1 MRGGNMSRLLLT
13 DINVELGK
21 KHILKNVSLEVKTGQ
36 LISLLGS
43 SGCGKS
49 TLLKTV
55 AGIIEPYS
63 GDVMIDGRSV
73 LGVPVHRRGA
83 VIVFQDLRLFPHMS
97 VAENVEFALK
107 MSGMKKQQYRDKA
120 REQLSKVRLEGL
132 EDRRISQISGGQM
145 QRVALAR
152 AFAVNPSVLL
162 LDEPFSSLD
171 EELRLDMGELLLE
184 LQRESGL
191 TTVMVTHDT
200 KEAKRL
206 SDAIAYMKDGE
217 IVRYEED
224 VQCDKP

>member
-1 MRGGNMSRLLLT
+1 MNRLLLT

-55 AGIIEPYS
+55 AGIIEPSS
-63 GDVMIDGRSV
+63 GDVLIDGKSV
-73 LGVPVHRRGA
+73 LGIPVHRRGA
-83 VIVFQDLRLFPHMS
+83 VIVFQDLRLFPHMT

-107 MSGMKKQQYRDKA
+107 MSGMKKQQYREIA
-120 REQLSKVRLEGL
+120 REQLEKVRLEGL

-152 AFAVNPSVLL
+152 AFAVRPSVML

-171 EELRLDMGELLLE
+171 EELRLEMGNLLLE
-184 LQRESGL
+184 LQRESEL
-191 TTVMVTHDT
+191 TTVLVTHDT
-200 KEAKRL
+200 KEARRL

-217 IVRYEED
+217 IVRYEEIRG
-224 VQCDKP
+224 

>member
-1 MRGGNMSRLLLT
+1 MNRLFLT

-55 AGIIEPYS
+55 AGIIEPSS
-63 GDVMIDGRSV
+63 GDVLIDGKSV
-73 LGVPVHRRGA
+73 LGIPVHRRGA
-83 VIVFQDLRLFPHMS
+83 VIVFQDLRLFPHMT

-107 MSGMKKQQYRDKA
+107 MSGMKKQQYREIA
-120 REQLSKVRLEGL
+120 REQLAKVRLEGL
-132 EDRRISQISGGQM
+132 EDRRISQISRGQM

-152 AFAVNPSVLL
+152 AFAVRPSVML

-171 EELRLDMGELLLE
+171 EELRLEMGNLLLE
-184 LQRESGL
+184 LQRESEL
-191 TTVMVTHDT
+191 TTVLVTHDT
-200 KEAKRL
+200 QEARRL

-217 IVRYEED
+217 IVRYEEIRG
-224 VQCDKP
+224 

>member
-1 MRGGNMSRLLLT
+1 MNRLLLT

-63 GDVMIDGRSV
+63 GDVLIDGKSV

-83 VIVFQDLRLFPHMS
+83 VIVFQDLRLFPHMT

-107 MSGMKKQQYRDKA
+107 MSGMKKQQYRQIA
-120 REQLSKVRLEGL
+120 REQLAKVRLEGL

-152 AFAVNPSVLL
+152 AFAVRPSVML

-171 EELRLDMGELLLE
+171 EELRLEMGNLLLE
-184 LQRESGL
+184 LQRESEL
-191 TTVMVTHDT
+191 TTVLVTHDT
-200 KEAKRL
+200 QEARRL

-217 IVRYEED
+217 IVRYEEIRG
-224 VQCDKP
+224 

>member
-1 MRGGNMSRLLLT
+1 MNRLFLT

-55 AGIIEPYS
+55 AGIIEPSS
-63 GDVMIDGRSV
+63 GDVLIDGKSV
-73 LGVPVHRRGA
+73 LGIPVHRRGA
-83 VIVFQDLRLFPHMS
+83 VIVFQDLRLFPHMT

-107 MSGMKKQQYRDKA
+107 MSGMKKQQYHEIA
-120 REQLSKVRLEGL
+120 REQLEKVRLEGL

-152 AFAVNPSVLL
+152 AFAVRPSVML

-171 EELRLDMGELLLE
+171 EELRLEMGNLLLE
-184 LQRESGL
+184 LQRESEL
-191 TTVMVTHDT
+191 TTVLVTHDT
-200 KEAKRL
+200 QEARRL

-217 IVRYEED
+217 IVRYEEIRG
-224 VQCDKP
+224 

>member
-1 MRGGNMSRLLLT
+1 MNRLLLT

-63 GDVMIDGRSV
+63 GDVLIDGKSV

-83 VIVFQDLRLFPHMS
+83 VIVFQDLRLFPHMT

-107 MSGMKKQQYRDKA
+107 MSGMKKQQYREIA
-120 REQLSKVRLEGL
+120 REQLEKVRLEGL

-152 AFAVNPSVLL
+152 AFAVRPSVML

-171 EELRLDMGELLLE
+171 EELRLEMGNLLLE
-184 LQRESGL
+184 LQRESEL
-191 TTVMVTHDT
+191 TTVLVTHDT
-200 KEAKRL
+200 QEARRL

-217 IVRYEED
+217 IVRYEEIRG
-224 VQCDKP
+224 

>member
-1 MRGGNMSRLLLT
+1 MNRLLLT

-63 GDVMIDGRSV
+63 GDVLIDGKSV
-73 LGVPVHRRGA
+73 LGVPVHRRGV
-83 VIVFQDLRLFPHMS
+83 VIVFQDLRLFPHMT

-107 MSGMKKQQYRDKA
+107 MSGMKKQQYREIA
-120 REQLSKVRLEGL
+120 REQLAKVRLEGL

-152 AFAVNPSVLL
+152 AFAVRPSVML

-171 EELRLDMGELLLE
+171 EELRLEMGNLLLE
-184 LQRESGL
+184 LQRESEL
-191 TTVMVTHDT
+191 TTVLVTHDT
-200 KEAKRL
+200 QEARRL
-206 SDAIAYMKDGE
+206 YDAIAYMKDGE
-217 IVRYEED
+217 IVRYEEIRG
-224 VQCDKP
+224 

>member
-1 MRGGNMSRLLLT
+1 MNRLFLT

-55 AGIIEPYS
+55 AGIIEPSS
-63 GDVMIDGRSV
+63 GDVLIDGKSV

-83 VIVFQDLRLFPHMS
+83 VIVFQDLRLFPHMT

-107 MSGMKKQQYRDKA
+107 MSGMKKQQYREIA
-120 REQLSKVRLEGL
+120 REQLEKVRLEGL

-152 AFAVNPSVLL
+152 AFAVRPSVML

-171 EELRLDMGELLLE
+171 EELRLEMGNLLLE
-184 LQRESGL
+184 LQRDSEL
-191 TTVMVTHDT
+191 TTVLVTHDT
-200 KEAKRL
+200 QEARRL

-217 IVRYEED
+217 IVRYEEIRG
-224 VQCDKP
+224 

>member
-1 MRGGNMSRLLLT
+1 MNRLFLT
-13 DINVELGK
+13 DIKVELGK

-55 AGIIEPYS
+55 AGIIEPSS
-63 GDVMIDGRSV
+63 GDVLIDGKSV

-83 VIVFQDLRLFPHMS
+83 VIVFQDLRLFPHMT

-107 MSGMKKQQYRDKA
+107 MSGMKKQQYREIA
-120 REQLSKVRLEGL
+120 REQLEKVRLEGL

-152 AFAVNPSVLL
+152 AFAVRPSVML

-171 EELRLDMGELLLE
+171 EELRLEMGNLLLE
-184 LQRESGL
+184 LQRESEL
-191 TTVMVTHDT
+191 TTVLVTHDT
-200 KEAKRL
+200 QEARRL

-217 IVRYEED
+217 IVRYEEIRG
-224 VQCDKP
+224 

>member
-1 MRGGNMSRLLLT
+1 MNRLLLT

-55 AGIIEPYS
+55 AGIIEPSS
-63 GDVMIDGRSV
+63 GDVIIDGKSV

-107 MSGMKKQQYRDKA
+107 MSGIKKQQYREIA
-120 REQLSKVRLEGL
+120 REQLEKVRLEGL

-152 AFAVNPSVLL
+152 AFAVRPSVML

-171 EELRLDMGELLLE
+171 EELRLEMGNLLLE
-184 LQRESGL
+184 LQRESEL
-191 TTVMVTHDT
+191 TTVLVTHDT
-200 KEAKRL
+200 QEARRL

-217 IVRYEED
+217 IVRYEEIRG
-224 VQCDKP
+224 

>member
-1 MRGGNMSRLLLT
+1 MNRLFLT

-55 AGIIEPYS
+55 AGIIEPSS
-63 GDVMIDGRSV
+63 GDVLIDGKSV

-83 VIVFQDLRLFPHMS
+83 VIVFQDLRLFPHMT

-107 MSGMKKQQYRDKA
+107 MSGMKQQQYREIA
-120 REQLSKVRLEGL
+120 REQLEKVRLEGL

-152 AFAVNPSVLL
+152 AFAVRPSVML

-171 EELRLDMGELLLE
+171 EELRLEMGNLLLE
-184 LQRESGL
+184 LQRESEL
-191 TTVMVTHDT
+191 TTVLVTHDT
-200 KEAKRL
+200 QEARRL

-217 IVRYEED
+217 IVRYEEIRG
-224 VQCDKP
+224 

>member
-1 MRGGNMSRLLLT
+1 MNRLFLT

-55 AGIIEPYS
+55 AGIIEPSS
-63 GDVMIDGRSV
+63 GDVLIDGKSV

-83 VIVFQDLRLFPHMS
+83 VIVFQDLRLFPHMT

-107 MSGMKKQQYRDKA
+107 MSGMKKQQYREIA
-120 REQLSKVRLEGL
+120 REQLEKVRLEGL

-152 AFAVNPSVLL
+152 AFAVRPSVML
-162 LDEPFSSLD
+162 LDEPFSGLD
-171 EELRLDMGELLLE
+171 EELRLEMGNLLLE
-184 LQRESGL
+184 LQRESEL
-191 TTVMVTHDT
+191 TTVLVTHDT
-200 KEAKRL
+200 KEARRL

-217 IVRYEED
+217 IVRYEEIRG
-224 VQCDKP
+224 

>member
-1 MRGGNMSRLLLT
+1 MNRLFLT

-55 AGIIEPYS
+55 AGIIEPSS
-63 GDVMIDGRSV
+63 GDVLIDGKSV

-83 VIVFQDLRLFPHMS
+83 VIVFQDLRLFPHMT

-107 MSGMKKQQYRDKA
+107 MSGMKKQQYREIA
-120 REQLSKVRLEGL
+120 REQLEKVRLEGL

-152 AFAVNPSVLL
+152 AFAVRPSVML

-171 EELRLDMGELLLE
+171 EELRLEMGNLLIE
-184 LQRESGL
+184 LQRESEL
-191 TTVMVTHDT
+191 TTVLVTHDT
-200 KEAKRL
+200 KEARRL

-217 IVRYEED
+217 IVRYEEIRG
-224 VQCDKP
+224 

>member
-1 MRGGNMSRLLLT
+1 MNRLLLT

-55 AGIIEPYS
+55 AGIIEPSS
-63 GDVMIDGRSV
+63 GDVLIDGKSV

-83 VIVFQDLRLFPHMS
+83 VIVFQDLRLFPHMT

-107 MSGMKKQQYRDKA
+107 MSGMKKQQYREIA
-120 REQLSKVRLEGL
+120 REQLAKVRLEGL

-152 AFAVNPSVLL
+152 AFAVRPSVML

-171 EELRLDMGELLLE
+171 EELRLEMGNLLLE
-184 LQRESGL
+184 LQRESEL
-191 TTVMVTHDT
+191 TTVLVTHDT
-200 KEAKRL
+200 QEARRL

-217 IVRYEED
+217 IVRYEEIRG
-224 VQCDKP
+224 

>member
-1 MRGGNMSRLLLT
+1 MNRLLLT

-63 GDVMIDGRSV
+63 GDVLIDGKSV

-83 VIVFQDLRLFPHMS
+83 VIVFQDLRLFPHMT

-107 MSGMKKQQYRDKA
+107 MSGMKKQQYRQIA
-120 REQLSKVRLEGL
+120 REQLAKVRLEGL

-152 AFAVNPSVLL
+152 AFAVRPSVML

-171 EELRLDMGELLLE
+171 EELRLEMGNLLLE
-184 LQRESGL
+184 LQRESEL
-191 TTVMVTHDT
+191 TTVLVTHDT
-200 KEAKRL
+200 KEARRL

-217 IVRYEED
+217 IVRYEEIRG
-224 VQCDKP
+224 

>member
-1 MRGGNMSRLLLT
+1 MNRLLLT

-21 KHILKNVSLEVKTGQ
+21 KHILKKVSLEVKTGQ

-55 AGIIEPYS
+55 AGIIEPSS
-63 GDVMIDGRSV
+63 GDVLIDGKSV

-83 VIVFQDLRLFPHMS
+83 VIVFQDLRLFPHMT

-107 MSGMKKQQYRDKA
+107 MSGMKKQQYREIA
-120 REQLSKVRLEGL
+120 REQLEKVRLEGL

-152 AFAVNPSVLL
+152 AFAVRPSVML

-171 EELRLDMGELLLE
+171 EELRLEMGNLLLE
-184 LQRESGL
+184 LQRESEL
-191 TTVMVTHDT
+191 TTVLVTHDT
-200 KEAKRL
+200 KEARRL

-217 IVRYEED
+217 IVRYEEIRG
-224 VQCDKP
+224 

>member
-1 MRGGNMSRLLLT
+1 MNRLLLT

-55 AGIIEPYS
+55 AGIIEPSS
-63 GDVMIDGRSV
+63 GDVLIDGKSV

-83 VIVFQDLRLFPHMS
+83 VIVFQDLRLFPHMT

-107 MSGMKKQQYRDKA
+107 MSGMKKQQYREIA
-120 REQLSKVRLEGL
+120 REQLEKVRLEGL

-152 AFAVNPSVLL
+152 AFAVRPSVML

-171 EELRLDMGELLLE
+171 EELRLEMGNLLLE
-184 LQRESGL
+184 LQRESEL
-191 TTVMVTHDT
+191 TTVLVTHDT
-200 KEAKRL
+200 QEARRL

-217 IVRYEED
+217 IVRYEEIRG
-224 VQCDKP
+224 

>member
-1 MRGGNMSRLLLT
+1 MNRLFLT

-21 KHILKNVSLEVKTGQ
+21 KHILKKVSLEVKTGQ

-55 AGIIEPYS
+55 AGIIEPSS
-63 GDVMIDGRSV
+63 GDVLIDGKSV
-73 LGVPVHRRGA
+73 LGIPVHRRGA
-83 VIVFQDLRLFPHMS
+83 VIVFQDLRLFPHMT

-107 MSGMKKQQYRDKA
+107 MSGMKKQQYREIA
-120 REQLSKVRLEGL
+120 REQLEKVRLEGL

-152 AFAVNPSVLL
+152 AFAVRPSVML

-171 EELRLDMGELLLE
+171 EELRLEMGNLLLE
-184 LQRESGL
+184 LQRESEL
-191 TTVMVTHDT
+191 TTVLVTHDT
-200 KEAKRL
+200 QEARRL

-217 IVRYEED
+217 IVRYEEIRG
-224 VQCDKP
+224 

>member
-1 MRGGNMSRLLLT
+1 MNRLFLT

-55 AGIIEPYS
+55 AGIIEPSS
-63 GDVMIDGRSV
+63 GDVLIDGKSV

-83 VIVFQDLRLFPHMS
+83 VIVFQDLRLFPHMT

-107 MSGMKKQQYRDKA
+107 MSGMKKQQYREIA
-120 REQLSKVRLEGL
+120 REQLAKVRLEGL

-152 AFAVNPSVLL
+152 AFAVRPSVML

-171 EELRLDMGELLLE
+171 EELRLEMGNLLLE
-184 LQRESGL
+184 LQRESEL
-191 TTVMVTHDT
+191 TTVLVTHDT
-200 KEAKRL
+200 QEARRL

-217 IVRYEED
+217 IVRYEEIRG
-224 VQCDKP
+224 

>member
-1 MRGGNMSRLLLT
+1 MNRLFLT

-63 GDVMIDGRSV
+63 GDVIIDGKSV

-107 MSGMKKQQYRDKA
+107 MSGMKKQQYREIA
-120 REQLSKVRLEGL
+120 REQLEKVRLEGL

-152 AFAVNPSVLL
+152 AFAVRPSVML

-171 EELRLDMGELLLE
+171 EELRLEMGNLLLE
-184 LQRESGL
+184 LQRESEL
-191 TTVMVTHDT
+191 TTVLVTHDT
-200 KEAKRL
+200 QEARRL

-217 IVRYEED
+217 IVRYEEIRG
-224 VQCDKP
+224 

>member
-1 MRGGNMSRLLLT
+1 MNRLLLT

-63 GDVMIDGRSV
+63 GDVLIDGKSV
-73 LGVPVHRRGA
+73 LGVPVHRRGV
-83 VIVFQDLRLFPHMS
+83 VIVFQDLRLFPHMT

-107 MSGMKKQQYRDKA
+107 MSGMKKQQYREIA
-120 REQLSKVRLEGL
+120 REQLAKVRLEGL

-152 AFAVNPSVLL
+152 AFAVRPSVML

-171 EELRLDMGELLLE
+171 EELRLEMGNLLLE
-184 LQRESGL
+184 LQRESEL
-191 TTVMVTHDT
+191 TTVLVTHDT
-200 KEAKRL
+200 QEARRL

-217 IVRYEED
+217 IVRYEEIRG
-224 VQCDKP
+224 

>member
-1 MRGGNMSRLLLT
+1 MNRLLLT

-55 AGIIEPYS
+55 AGIIEPSS
-63 GDVMIDGRSV
+63 GDVIIDGKSV

-107 MSGMKKQQYRDKA
+107 MSGMKKQQYREIA
-120 REQLSKVRLEGL
+120 REQLAKVRLEGL

-152 AFAVNPSVLL
+152 AFAVRPSVML

-171 EELRLDMGELLLE
+171 EELRLEMGNLLLE
-184 LQRESGL
+184 LQRESEL
-191 TTVMVTHDT
+191 TTVLVTHDT
-200 KEAKRL
+200 KEARRL

-217 IVRYEED
+217 IVRYEEIRG
-224 VQCDKP
+224 

>member
-1 MRGGNMSRLLLT
+1 MNRLFLT

-55 AGIIEPYS
+55 AGIIEPSS
-63 GDVMIDGRSV
+63 GDVLIDGKSV

-83 VIVFQDLRLFPHMS
+83 VIVFQDLRLFPHMT

-107 MSGMKKQQYRDKA
+107 MSGMKKQQYREIA
-120 REQLSKVRLEGL
+120 REQLEKVRLEGL

-152 AFAVNPSVLL
+152 AFAVRPSVML

-171 EELRLDMGELLLE
+171 EELRLEMGNLLLE
-184 LQRESGL
+184 LQRESEF
-191 TTVMVTHDT
+191 TTVLVTHDT
-200 KEAKRL
+200 KEARRL

-217 IVRYEED
+217 IVRYEEIRG
-224 VQCDKP
+224 

>member
-1 MRGGNMSRLLLT
+1 MNRLLLT

-21 KHILKNVSLEVKTGQ
+21 KRILKNVSLEVKTGQ

-55 AGIIEPYS
+55 AGIIEPSS
-63 GDVMIDGRSV
+63 GDVIIDGKSV

-107 MSGMKKQQYRDKA
+107 MSGMKKQQYREIA
-120 REQLSKVRLEGL
+120 REQLAKVRLEGL

-152 AFAVNPSVLL
+152 AFAVRPSVML

-171 EELRLDMGELLLE
+171 EELRLEMGNLLLE
-184 LQRESGL
+184 LQRESEL
-191 TTVMVTHDT
+191 TTVLVTHDT
-200 KEAKRL
+200 QEARRL

-217 IVRYEED
+217 IVRYE
-224 VQCDKP
+224 KIRG

>member
-1 MRGGNMSRLLLT
+1 MNRLFLT

-55 AGIIEPYS
+55 AGIIEPSS
-63 GDVMIDGRSV
+63 GDVLIDGKSV

-83 VIVFQDLRLFPHMS
+83 VIVFQDLRLFPHMT

-107 MSGMKKQQYRDKA
+107 MSGMKKQQYREIA
-120 REQLSKVRLEGL
+120 REQLEKVRLEGL

-152 AFAVNPSVLL
+152 AFAVRPSVML

-171 EELRLDMGELLLE
+171 EELRLEMGNLLLE
-184 LQRESGL
+184 LQRESEL
-191 TTVMVTHDT
+191 TTVLVTHDT
-200 KEAKRL
+200 QEARRL

-217 IVRYEED
+217 IVRYED
-224 VQCDKP
+224 IRG

>member
-1 MRGGNMSRLLLT
+1 MNRLFLT

-55 AGIIEPYS
+55 AGIIEPSS
-63 GDVMIDGRSV
+63 GDVLIDGKSV

-83 VIVFQDLRLFPHMS
+83 VIVFQDLRLFPHMT

-107 MSGMKKQQYRDKA
+107 MSGMKKQQYREIA
-120 REQLSKVRLEGL
+120 REQLEKVRLEGL

-152 AFAVNPSVLL
+152 AFAVRPSVML

-171 EELRLDMGELLLE
+171 EELRLEMGNLLLE
-184 LQRESGL
+184 LQRESEL
-191 TTVMVTHDT
+191 TTVLVTHDT
-200 KEAKRL
+200 QEARRL

-217 IVRYEED
+217 IVRYEEIRG
-224 VQCDKP
+224 

>member
-1 MRGGNMSRLLLT
+1 MNRLFLT

-21 KHILKNVSLEVKTGQ
+21 KHILKKVSLEVKTGQ

-63 GDVMIDGRSV
+63 GDVLIDGKSV

-83 VIVFQDLRLFPHMS
+83 VIVFQDLRLFPHMT

-107 MSGMKKQQYRDKA
+107 MSGMKKQQYREIA
-120 REQLSKVRLEGL
+120 REQLEKVRLEGL

-152 AFAVNPSVLL
+152 AFAVRPSVML

-171 EELRLDMGELLLE
+171 EELRLEMGNLLLE
-184 LQRESGL
+184 LQRESEL
-191 TTVMVTHDT
+191 TTVLVTHDT
-200 KEAKRL
+200 QEARRL

-217 IVRYEED
+217 IVRYEEIRG
-224 VQCDKP
+224 

>member
-1 MRGGNMSRLLLT
+1 MNRLLLT

-63 GDVMIDGRSV
+63 GDVLIDGKSV
-73 LGVPVHRRGA
+73 LGVPVHRRGV
-83 VIVFQDLRLFPHMS
+83 VIVFQDLRLFPHMT

-107 MSGMKKQQYRDKA
+107 MSGMKKQQYRQIA
-120 REQLSKVRLEGL
+120 REQLAKVRLEGL

-152 AFAVNPSVLL
+152 AFAVRPSVML

-171 EELRLDMGELLLE
+171 EELRLEMGNLLLE
-184 LQRESGL
+184 LQRESEL
-191 TTVMVTHDT
+191 TTVLVTHDT
-200 KEAKRL
+200 QEARRL

-217 IVRYEED
+217 IARYEEIRG
-224 VQCDKP
+224 

>member
-1 MRGGNMSRLLLT
+1 MNRLFLT

-55 AGIIEPYS
+55 AGIIEPSS
-63 GDVMIDGRSV
+63 GDVIIDGKSV

-107 MSGMKKQQYRDKA
+107 MSGMKKQQYREIA
-120 REQLSKVRLEGL
+120 REQLAKVRLEGL

-152 AFAVNPSVLL
+152 AFAVRPSVML

-171 EELRLDMGELLLE
+171 EELRLEMGNLLLE
-184 LQRESGL
+184 LQRESEL
-191 TTVMVTHDT
+191 TTVLVTHDT
-200 KEAKRL
+200 KEARRL

-217 IVRYEED
+217 IVRYEEIRG
-224 VQCDKP
+224 

>member
-1 MRGGNMSRLLLT
+1 MNRLFLT

-63 GDVMIDGRSV
+63 GDVLIDGKSV

-107 MSGMKKQQYRDKA
+107 MSGMKKQQYREIA
-120 REQLSKVRLEGL
+120 REQLEKVRLEGL

-152 AFAVNPSVLL
+152 AFAVRPSVML

-171 EELRLDMGELLLE
+171 EELRLEMGNLLLE
-184 LQRESGL
+184 LQRESEL
-191 TTVMVTHDT
+191 TTVLVTHDT
-200 KEAKRL
+200 KEARRL

-217 IVRYEED
+217 IVRYEEIRG
-224 VQCDKP
+224 

>member
-1 MRGGNMSRLLLT
+1 MNRLLLT

-55 AGIIEPYS
+55 AGIIEPSS
-63 GDVMIDGRSV
+63 GDVIIDGKSV

-83 VIVFQDLRLFPHMS
+83 VIVFQDLRLFPHMT

-107 MSGMKKQQYRDKA
+107 MSGMKKQQYREIA
-120 REQLSKVRLEGL
+120 REQLAKVRLEGL

-152 AFAVNPSVLL
+152 AFAVRPSVML

-171 EELRLDMGELLLE
+171 EELRLEMGNLLLE
-184 LQRESGL
+184 LQRESEL
-191 TTVMVTHDT
+191 TTVLVTHDT
-200 KEAKRL
+200 KEARRL

-217 IVRYEED
+217 IVRYEEIRG
-224 VQCDKP
+224 

>member
-1 MRGGNMSRLLLT
+1 MNRLFLT

-55 AGIIEPYS
+55 AGIIEPSS
-63 GDVMIDGRSV
+63 GDVLIDGKSV
-73 LGVPVHRRGA
+73 LGIPVHRRGA
-83 VIVFQDLRLFPHMS
+83 VIVFQDLRLFPHMT

-107 MSGMKKQQYRDKA
+107 MSGMKKQQYREIA
-120 REQLSKVRLEGL
+120 REQLAKVRLEGL

-152 AFAVNPSVLL
+152 AFAVRPSVML

-171 EELRLDMGELLLE
+171 EELRLEMGNLLLE
-184 LQRESGL
+184 LQRESEL
-191 TTVMVTHDT
+191 TTVLVTHDT
-200 KEAKRL
+200 KEARRL

-217 IVRYEED
+217 IVRYEEIRG
-224 VQCDKP
+224 

>member
-1 MRGGNMSRLLLT
+1 MNRLFLT

-43 SGCGKS
+43 SGYGKS

-55 AGIIEPYS
+55 AGIIEPSS
-63 GDVMIDGRSV
+63 GDVLIDGKSV

-83 VIVFQDLRLFPHMS
+83 VIVFQDLRLFPHMT

-107 MSGMKKQQYRDKA
+107 MSGMKKQQYREIA
-120 REQLSKVRLEGL
+120 REQLEKVRLEGL

-152 AFAVNPSVLL
+152 AFAVRPSVML

-171 EELRLDMGELLLE
+171 EELRLEMGNLLLE
-184 LQRESGL
+184 LQRESEL
-191 TTVMVTHDT
+191 TTVLVTHDT
-200 KEAKRL
+200 KEARRL

-217 IVRYEED
+217 IVRYEEIRG
-224 VQCDKP
+224 

>member
-1 MRGGNMSRLLLT
+1 MNRLLLT

-55 AGIIEPYS
+55 AGIIEPSS
-63 GDVMIDGRSV
+63 GDVHIDGKSV

-83 VIVFQDLRLFPHMS
+83 VIVFQDLRLFPHMT

-107 MSGMKKQQYRDKA
+107 MSGMKKQQYREIA
-120 REQLSKVRLEGL
+120 REQLEKVRLEGL

-152 AFAVNPSVLL
+152 AFAVRPSVML

-171 EELRLDMGELLLE
+171 EELRLEMGNLLLE
-184 LQRESGL
+184 LQRESEL
-191 TTVMVTHDT
+191 TTVLVTHDT
-200 KEAKRL
+200 QEARRL

-217 IVRYEED
+217 IVRYEEIRG
-224 VQCDKP
+224 

>member
-1 MRGGNMSRLLLT
+1 MNRLFLT

-55 AGIIEPYS
+55 AGIIEPSS
-63 GDVMIDGRSV
+63 GDVLIDGKSV

-83 VIVFQDLRLFPHMS
+83 VIVFQDLRLFPHMT

-107 MSGMKKQQYRDKA
+107 MSGMKKQQYREIA
-120 REQLSKVRLEGL
+120 REQLAKVRLEGL

-152 AFAVNPSVLL
+152 AFAVRPSVML

-171 EELRLDMGELLLE
+171 EELRLEMGNLLLE
-184 LQRESGL
+184 LQRESEL
-191 TTVMVTHDT
+191 TTVLVTHDT
-200 KEAKRL
+200 QEARRL

-217 IVRYEED
+217 IVRYEGIRG
-224 VQCDKP
+224 

>member
-1 MRGGNMSRLLLT
+1 MNRLLLT

-63 GDVMIDGRSV
+63 GDVLIDGKSV
-73 LGVPVHRRGA
+73 LGVPVHRRGV
-83 VIVFQDLRLFPHMS
+83 VIVFQDLRLFPHMT

-107 MSGMKKQQYRDKA
+107 MSGMKKQQYREIA
-120 REQLSKVRLEGL
+120 REQLEKVRLEGL

-152 AFAVNPSVLL
+152 AFAVRPSVML

-171 EELRLDMGELLLE
+171 EELRLEMGNLLLE
-184 LQRESGL
+184 LQRESEL
-191 TTVMVTHDT
+191 TTVLVTHDT
-200 KEAKRL
+200 QEARRL

-217 IVRYEED
+217 IVRYEEIRG
-224 VQCDKP
+224 

>member
-1 MRGGNMSRLLLT
+1 MNRLLLT

-55 AGIIEPYS
+55 AGIIEPSS
-63 GDVMIDGRSV
+63 GDVLIDGKSV
-73 LGVPVHRRGA
+73 LGIPVHRRGA
-83 VIVFQDLRLFPHMS
+83 VIVFQDLRLFPHMT

-107 MSGMKKQQYRDKA
+107 MSGMKKQQYREIA
-120 REQLSKVRLEGL
+120 REQLEKVRLEGL

-152 AFAVNPSVLL
+152 AFAVRPSVML

-171 EELRLDMGELLLE
+171 EELRLEMGNLLLE
-184 LQRESGL
+184 LQRESEL
-191 TTVMVTHDT
+191 TTVLVTHDT
-200 KEAKRL
+200 QEARRL

-217 IVRYEED
+217 IVRYEEIRG
-224 VQCDKP
+224 

>member
-1 MRGGNMSRLLLT
+1 MNRLFLT

-55 AGIIEPYS
+55 AGIIEPSS
-63 GDVMIDGRSV
+63 GDVLIDGKSV

-83 VIVFQDLRLFPHMS
+83 VIVFQDLRLFPHMT

-107 MSGMKKQQYRDKA
+107 MSGMKKQQYRQIA
-120 REQLSKVRLEGL
+120 REQLAKVRLEGL

-152 AFAVNPSVLL
+152 AFAVRPSVML

-171 EELRLDMGELLLE
+171 EELRLEMGNLLLE
-184 LQRESGL
+184 LQRESEL
-191 TTVMVTHDT
+191 TTVLVTHDT
-200 KEAKRL
+200 QEARRL

-217 IVRYEED
+217 IVRYEEIRG
-224 VQCDKP
+224 

>member
-1 MRGGNMSRLLLT
+1 MNRLFLT

-55 AGIIEPYS
+55 AGIIEPSS
-63 GDVMIDGRSV
+63 GDVLIDGKSV
-73 LGVPVHRRGA
+73 LGIPVHRRGA
-83 VIVFQDLRLFPHMS
+83 VIVFQDLRLFPHMT

-107 MSGMKKQQYRDKA
+107 MSGMKKQQYREIA
-120 REQLSKVRLEGL
+120 REQLEKVRLEGL

-152 AFAVNPSVLL
+152 AFAVRPSVML

-171 EELRLDMGELLLE
+171 EELRLEMGNLLLE
-184 LQRESGL
+184 LQRESEL
-191 TTVMVTHDT
+191 TTVLVTHDT
-200 KEAKRL
+200 QEARRL

-217 IVRYEED
+217 IVRYEEIRGW
-224 VQCDKP
+224 KFEKRT

>member
-1 MRGGNMSRLLLT
+1 MNRLFLT

-55 AGIIEPYS
+55 AGIIEPSS
-63 GDVMIDGRSV
+63 GDVLIDGKSV
-73 LGVPVHRRGA
+73 LGIPVHRRGA
-83 VIVFQDLRLFPHMS
+83 VIVFQDLRLFPHMT

-107 MSGMKKQQYRDKA
+107 MSGMKKQQYREIA
-120 REQLSKVRLEGL
+120 REQLEKVRLEGL

-152 AFAVNPSVLL
+152 AFAVRPSVML

-171 EELRLDMGELLLE
+171 EELRLEMGNLLLE
-184 LQRESGL
+184 LQRESEL
-191 TTVMVTHDT
+191 TTVLVTHDT
-200 KEAKRL
+200 QEARRL

-217 IVRYEED
+217 IVRYEEIRG
-224 VQCDKP
+224 